1 MNKRGSHVGM
11 IISFVIFI
19 TFIVFLYSVF
29 KPAIN
34 TGENKKAILDDVEK
48 GVLENISVNLTT
60 ATLQVKSGKNRA
72 NCVQFQGFLLGM
84 SSNIPYYFDAIAKNE
99 IDVVQPIY
107 VGYYDLK
114 IDRTDSNNL
123 FFKVFFS
130 PNFTALTT
138 GKIVTSWFGAQTIV
152 IPTCTILQQNVDYT
166 VGSITMDSFPFESK
180 INYLAGY
187 YSNNYDKLK
196 AELKITPGNDFG
208 FDFTKS
214 DGTAGAS
221 VGTPPKTANVF
232 TDEVPIQ
239 YVDSKANI
247 LSGFIN
253 IKVW

>member
-34 TGENKKAILDDVEK
+34 TGENKKAILDVVEK
-48 GVLENISVNLTT
+48 GLLENISVNLTT
-60 ATLQVKSGKNRA
+60 ATVQVKNRYSQY
-72 NCVQFQGFLLGM
+72 NCIELQGFLLTTTLSGID
-84 SSNIPYYFDAIAKNE
+84 SGYIHNLKVKDGSENILNANSGGSIGSDLIINNNNE
-99 IDVVQPIY
+99 N
-107 VGYYDLK
+107 
-114 IDRTDSNNL
+114 T
-123 FFKVFFS
+123 FFKVYFS
-130 PNFTALTT
+130 TNFTTISVGSSCTT
-138 GKIVTSWFGAQTIV
+138 VPSTDF
-152 IPTCTILQQNVDYT
+152 N
-166 VGSITMDSFPFESK
+166 VGSITTDSFPFESK

-187 YSNNYDKLK
+187 YTNNYDKLK
-196 AELKITPGNDFG
+196 AELKITPGNYFG

-214 DGTAGAS
+214 DGTVGAS